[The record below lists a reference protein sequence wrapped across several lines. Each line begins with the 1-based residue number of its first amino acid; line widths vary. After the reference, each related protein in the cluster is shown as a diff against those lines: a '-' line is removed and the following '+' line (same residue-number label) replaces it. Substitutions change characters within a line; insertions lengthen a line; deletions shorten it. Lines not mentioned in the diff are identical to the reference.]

1 MIDINKQIGLRIVQL
16 RKERGWTQ
24 EELAAKLGMK
34 RQNLGRIE
42 QGLFNVGLSKVQEI
56 AEVFGKELKI
66 E

>member
-56 AEVFGKELKI
+56 AEVFGKGLKI